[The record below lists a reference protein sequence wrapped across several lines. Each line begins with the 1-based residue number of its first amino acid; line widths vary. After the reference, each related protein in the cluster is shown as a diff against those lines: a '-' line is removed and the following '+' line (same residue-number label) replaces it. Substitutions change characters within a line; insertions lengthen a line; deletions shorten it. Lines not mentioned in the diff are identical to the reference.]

1 MYAAHVKASIKSFP
15 LIPLCHGKLQILR
28 GVGAGVELF
37 LAKAI
42 LPPTGGD
49 GNNGSIFSVC
59 IFLYIYAHS
68 YICIKLSVHYTSS
81 YMISL

>member
-42 LPPTGGD
+42 LPPPGGD

-59 IFLYIYAHS
+59 IFLTDSYIY
-68 YICIKLSVHYTSS
+68 IKLSVHYTSL
-81 YMISL
+81 YMTSS